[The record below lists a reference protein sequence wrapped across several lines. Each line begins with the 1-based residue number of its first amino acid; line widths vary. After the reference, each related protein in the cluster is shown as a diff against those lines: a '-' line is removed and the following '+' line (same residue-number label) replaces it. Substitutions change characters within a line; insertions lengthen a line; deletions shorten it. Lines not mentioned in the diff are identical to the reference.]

1 MERSSLLSFDA
12 DWRRFNCSFGSI
24 DQNQFKYLK
33 KTNLYIPFDAAV
45 TNCIQINAD
54 RMVNK
59 NIIFNG
65 W

>member
-1 MERSSLLSFDA
+1 MPIEEEDLIVHLALLIKI
-12 DWRRFNCSFGSI
+12 NLNI
-24 DQNQFKYLK
+24 FKK
-33 KTNLYIPFDAAV
+33 NLYIPLDPAV

-65 W
+65 